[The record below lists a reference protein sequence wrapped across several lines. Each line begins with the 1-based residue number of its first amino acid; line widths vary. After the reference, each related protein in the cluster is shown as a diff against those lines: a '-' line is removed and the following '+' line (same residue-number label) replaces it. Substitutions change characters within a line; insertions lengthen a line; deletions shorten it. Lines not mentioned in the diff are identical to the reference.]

1 MIEAIYILAKNEQP
15 NIARTL
21 DALAPLPVPIVVL
34 DSGSEDDT
42 VAIAERYDN
51 VEVRDWEYIDHCS
64 SYNRLTTAHT
74 DDRAVM
80 VLDADMRIDQAL
92 LDAANRAL
100 ADAAINVVIAPVT
113 MFWEGHELAHGH
125 LYPPKP
131 IVFRGG
137 SEYFEPAGHGERLVA
152 ATRSALI
159 DVRLIHDDRKAQDME
174 LLKQWRYGQKLVARA
189 DADSLTWRDRLRLK
203 SPLMILLTPL
213 YAYIAKRGF
222 LNGRAGMIYCID
234 RLVAEALAYRAALV
248 SRLGEPDDKPQ
259 DASRTSSAT
268 GR

>member
-1 MIEAIYILAKNEQP
+1 MD
-15 NIARTL
+15 IAQ
-21 DALAPLPVPIVVL
+21 
-34 DSGSEDDT
+34 SYES
-42 VAIAERYDN
+42 
-51 VEVRDWEYIDHCS
+51 VEVRAWEYIDHCS
-64 SYNRLTTAHT
+64 SYNRLTMAHN
-74 DDRAVM
+74 ANEAIM
-80 VLDADMRIDQAL
+80 VIDADMRFESNL

-100 ADAAINVVIAPVT
+100 ADSVTDVVIAPIT
-113 MFWEGHELAHGH
+113 MFWAGHELRHGH
-125 LYPPKP
+125 LCPPKA

-137 SEYFEPAGHGERLVA
+137 RQYFEPAGHGERLA
-152 ATRSALI
+152 AGTVSVTI
-159 DVRLIHDDRKAQDME
+159 KEHVIHDDRKSQDAE
-174 LLKQWRYGQKLVARA
+174 LRKQWRYARQLVARA

-213 YAYIAKRGF
+213 YAYVAKRGF